1 MSKRPKSHALPRERT
16 TLPLKGTARITQAGL
31 DHSSA
36 FALAWAQSWLTR
48 AGSKRVPTGGVI
60 RRALAVYVTH
70 LESCPIPPDEV
81 CAVSRTCSAL
91 SVDEHAQQG
100 AYERL
105 QAVEEGAELRPYA
118 ELLRGPQVALDV
130 AATNARVD
138 ALMAHIAA
146 TKWGRMK
153 GIKP

>member
-16 TLPLKGTARITQAGL
+16 TLPLKGSVRTTQAGL

-48 AGSKRVPTGGVI
+48 AGSKRVPTGGLI

-81 CAVSRTCSAL
+81 RAVSLACSAL
-91 SVDEHAQQG
+91 SVDEEVQREAN
-100 AYERL
+100 ARL
-105 QAVEEGAELRPYA
+105 KRVEEGAELPAYA
-118 ELLRGPQVALDV
+118 ELLRGPQAALDV

-138 ALMAHIAA
+138 ALMAHIAS

-153 GIKP
+153 GIKS